1 MKRRNRKKTIIF
13 LLILFISIGF
23 AYLSTSLFLTGTGIF
38 SANSWDIYFDN
49 VVEETYKTD
58 IVSAATIS
66 NKVTINASINLNQPK
81 STYTMYADIVNDGSL
96 DAMLDSWNVTTDM
109 TSAESDVID
118 ISLSY
123 ADGTSLTKND
133 LLESGSVDAI
143 VVNVVYK
150 DNISNNQLLTS
161 DGDLNITITFNYVQA
176 DEDAVQR
183 IDTDIMVTY
192 DYNDQFVFTASNQY
206 LDTGYQLDWNTDFNV
221 DEVVDFGSAITNRYL
236 FFGNY
241 NNSNRDTVNAEL
253 LGGKTRVYFRTDST
267 KREYKSDDVLTDTTD
282 VSALFS
288 WNVSTNTYSFTV
300 SDDNETITTSNNIG
314 VTLGT
319 DVGSNIRIGTADY
332 RNGAAVFTTG
342 LTYKSFKISRSSD
355 KNVVYYLPT
364 PVRSGYTF
372 DGWYRDK
379 NLTSEVES
387 TDKVSRNITLYAK
400 WIAS

>member
-1 MKRRNRKKTIIF
+1 MKKKKMRLIIF

-23 AYLSTSLFLTGTGIF
+23 AYLSTNLFLRGTGIF

-150 DNISNNQLLTS
+150 DNISNSQLLTS

-253 LGGKTRVYFRTDST
+253 LGGKTRIYFRTDST
-267 KREYKSDDVLTDTTD
+267 KREYKSDDILTDTTD

-288 WNVSTNTYSFTV
+288 WNASTNTYSFTV
-300 SDDNETITTSNNIG
+300 SDDNETITISNNIG

-372 DGWYRDK
+372 DGWYIDK